1 MTTVVSDTLAVTG
14 RGLLMY
20 RRVPQL
26 LVFSTI
32 QPVVFVL
39 MFRYVFGGAIQVP
52 GVPYVDYLMPGIF
65 AQTVVFGSLT
75 TAVGLAT
82 DLQSGLMERF
92 RSLPMAPSAVL
103 SGRTLADL
111 TRNVFVLALMTGV
124 GFAVGFH
131 LHGGVP
137 RFLLALLLILLFG
150 YCLSWIF
157 ATVGLVVGNPETA
170 QAAAFPI
177 LAPLVFASSA
187 FVPVASMPDWLQ
199 VWAKHQPV
207 SVTITAARDLVLGTP
222 ATHDV
227 AVALLWMAGILVVCI
242 PLAVTRYRRAV

>member
-14 RGLLMY
+14 RGLLTY

-111 TRNVFVLALMTGV
+111 TRNVFVLALMTAV

-222 ATHDV
+222 AAHDV